1 MKQEMTRREL
11 LKAAALI
18 GISPF
23 ITIGSIKALA
33 SSPQLDPENAQA
45 KALEYS
51 HQSSIAERNCG
62 NCRLYTGD
70 ASQDWGPFQGRTSL
84 ALGGARHGWLRDS
97 TRLFH

>member
-70 ASQDWGPFQGRTSL
+70 ASQDWGPCAIFPGQNVAS
-84 ALGGARHGWLRDS
+84 AGWCKAWVAEG
-97 TRLFH
+97 